1 MVSLQYLK
9 TILRGS
15 VISFMDPFMIFW
27 IFLLGILTGFLIGI
41 VLIHRIVAVPLKKEK
56 RELEERKRSMATL
69 YGKITEQF
77 APFMEA
83 YPYDARRFRFIGSP
97 IDGIQFE
104 DDKIVFVEFKAAN
117 SKLTQEQKKIK
128 KLVEDKKVEWF
139 SFEIKWE

>member
-1 MVSLQYLK
+1 M
-9 TILRGS
+9 
-15 VISFMDPFMIFW
+15 ISFMDPFMIFW

>member
-1 MVSLQYLK
+1 M
-9 TILRGS
+9 
-15 VISFMDPFMIFW
+15 ISFMDPFMILW